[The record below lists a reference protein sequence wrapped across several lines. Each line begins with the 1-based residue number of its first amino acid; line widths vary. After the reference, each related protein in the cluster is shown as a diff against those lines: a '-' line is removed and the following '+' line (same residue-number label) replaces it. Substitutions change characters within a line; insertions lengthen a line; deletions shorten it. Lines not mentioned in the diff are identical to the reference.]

1 MIKQA
6 GELNQRLTLKR
17 KVAVPDEMGGQIT
30 QWNAVRDV
38 WANVRPMRGGERF
51 NAAQLQSD
59 ATYVLTMRDRDD
71 VTDADVFDHATLGRF
86 EVTFVKRTPR
96 ARFMEVECSL
106 GGLIG

>member
-106 GGLIG
+106 GGLQ